1 MRIFDFLKPKWT
13 GVMMTADD
21 RRKVFWAIKRKSSY
35 TAWKREADV
44 FERFAGVFG
53 KQVRE
58 QPVAPGGMFDTSWAP
73 FHGRVLKAQALYA
86 QALERL
92 LQGDRGIFLR
102 NSRGAMVEAT
112 DLADHWHTE
121 LVNHGMRG
129 DHFYEGK
136 YVPRM
141 TALMREFFDAGQE
154 RGYLE
159 PRMEPTP
166 APEAWTTDW
175 YAQYARLPL
184 PAELD
189 DVPELASELLIKTGD
204 TVPLFGIYEPQIKDG
219 CMNYL
224 LAGSQAPPMWET
236 AGGTGTGKVI
246 DVTWRLLWEDTR
258 YQDGNVP
265 AEEKLYFIA
274 PTA

>member
-1 MRIFDFLKPKWT
+1 MFGFLRVKWT
-13 GVMMTADD
+13 GVMMTAED
-21 RRKVFWAIKRKSSY
+21 RRKIFWAIKRKTSY
-35 TAWKREADV
+35 TAWKREADA
-44 FERFAGVFG
+44 FERFAGVFD

-58 QPVAPGGMFDTSWAP
+58 QPVAPGDMFDTSWAP
-73 FHGRVLKAQALYA
+73 FHGRVLKARALYA

-102 NSRGAMVEAT
+102 NSRGAMAEAA

-129 DHFYEGK
+129 DHFYDGK

-141 TALMREFFDAGQE
+141 AALMREFFDAGQD
-154 RGYLE
+154 RGYLAPRLE
-159 PRMEPTP
+159 PMP
-166 APEAWTTDW
+166 APEAWSTDW

-184 PAELD
+184 PTKLD
-189 DVPELASELLIKTGD
+189 DVPEPAGQLLIKTGE

-236 AGGTGTGKVI
+236 AGGVGTGNVI

-258 YQDGNVP
+258 YQDGIIP

-274 PTA
+274 STA